1 MILKIFL
8 AKADKK
14 IFLLQKWFNY
24 KLIYVIII
32 KNILLG
38 NKFMKKFITL
48 ALAAILSL
56 CCFACTEPDE
66 NSNDIYYAKYNTNAN
81 ADIEVD
87 FSEKDG
93 EKVQNLH
100 KFDMFT
106 PTHYHVDKGQL
117 WEESFEQFQHLA
129 PLKAES
135 YRVDARVDST
145 GGVGYSPELN
155 AGNWDDPDVT
165 LNRMYTFSDALLQN
179 NTMPYFILLGNPVY
193 TRAEG
198 GNSFST
204 PNMEKYT
211 EYLERLSKEFKNSG
225 RRVTF
230 ETWNEPDL
238 NTTYFKS
245 GMVNFVD
252 MSVQGAKA
260 LKQGNEDATVVEMG
274 LCYPNKFCNDFIP
287 AINGTLFDYYMQ
299 KNVEFNNVVDY
310 FSWHYYGG
318 VNSDMEGNTDDLA
331 NFSYF
336 SGIVRDKINQASSSY
351 DLHTMSQH
359 VTEFAPSA
367 QKSSDLVQSGLIGKV
382 YDAMDDAL
390 KATDISRV
398 SWVSYYTNWG
408 YAIVNLEGN
417 VKRPIYYALWSY
429 ARLPQAQAKV
439 VFNKTMKDTS
449 VIDGEFDTFSVR
461 TGVDS
466 KRASAI
472 VCNNVLNPK
481 YIGPN
486 AVEYKQR
493 LEDSRKVNVKL
504 KNIPFN
510 AKTLSIYLIDGVQI
524 KDSHN
529 VSEPYKVLD
538 VKDLQLNNN
547 QTTLSLKIP
556 GNSAFYIEINDE
568 SGLGERDVVSNLE
581 SHILKKTYY
590 YEDRASMMPYADI
603 YEDGYSVALGMLNNQ
618 TGKTAIC
625 VTMDKMNEF
634 TGVQMK
640 WDVFA
645 KQTITGT
652 TGVRVD
658 FHTSEGYAYSKTY
671 YIGVGN
677 GFTYKGF
684 GTGEDANA
692 LAKMASNGK
701 FDYTINL
708 VNDAPSGWDGKIQMT
723 YFMQD
728 AGVNTAAS
736 VVCKGV

>member
-1 MILKIFL
+1 
-8 AKADKK
+8 
-14 IFLLQKWFNY
+14 
-24 KLIYVIII
+24 
-32 KNILLG
+32 
-38 NKFMKKFITL
+38 MKKFITL
-48 ALAAILSL
+48 ALAVILSL
-56 CCFACTEPDE
+56 CCFACTEPE
-66 NSNDIYYAKYNTNAN
+66 EPSNKAYYAKYNTNVN

-106 PTHYHVDKGQL
+106 PTHYHIDKGQL
-117 WEESFEQFQHLA
+117 FQESLEQFQHLT

-135 YRVDARVDST
+135 YRVDARVDSA

-155 AGNWDDPDVT
+155 EGNWDNPNVT
-165 LNRMYTFSDALLQN
+165 LSRMYTFSDALLEN
-179 NTMPYFILLGNPVY
+179 NTMPYFILLGNPAY
-193 TRAEG
+193 TRAEDG
-198 GNSFST
+198 DSFST
-204 PNMEKYT
+204 PNMEKYV
-211 EYLERLSKEFKNSG
+211 EYCKNLSKAFKDSG

-238 NTTYFKS
+238 NTSYFKS
-245 GMVNFVD
+245 GMINFVD
-252 MSVQGAKA
+252 MSVQGAVA
-260 LKQGNEDATVVEMG
+260 LKQGNEDATVAEMG

-299 KNVEFNNVVDY
+299 KNVEFGNVVDY

-318 VNSDMEGNTDDLA
+318 INSDMEGNTDDLA

-336 SGIVRDKINQASSSY
+336 SGIVRDKINQASSTY

-382 YDAMDDAL
+382 YDAMDEAL

-398 SWVSYYTNWG
+398 SWVSYYTPWG
-408 YAIVNLEGN
+408 YAIIHSGN
-417 VKRPIYYALWSY
+417 NNQKRPIYYALWSY
-429 ARLPQAQAKV
+429 ARLPQVQAKV

-449 VIDGEFDTFSVR
+449 IIDGEFDTFSVR

-466 KRASAI
+466 SRASAI

-481 YIGPN
+481 YVGPN
-486 AVEYKQR
+486 AVDYTQR
-493 LEDSRKVNVKL
+493 LEDSRTVNVKL

-510 AKTLSIYLIDGVQI
+510 AKTLDIYLIDGVQI

-529 VSEPYKVLD
+529 VNEPYKVLN
-538 VKDLQLNNN
+538 VKDLKLNNN
-547 QTTLSLKIP
+547 ETTLSLKIP
-556 GNSAFYIEINDE
+556 GNSAFYIELNDE

-590 YEDRASMMPYADI
+590 YENRANMMPYADV
-603 YEDGYSVALGMLNNQ
+603 YEDGYSVALGMLNKQ

-625 VTMDKMNEF
+625 ITMDKMNEF
-634 TGVQMK
+634 TGVQMN
-640 WDVFA
+640 WDVFG
-645 KQTITGT
+645 KQSVLSGT

-658 FHTSEGYAYSKTY
+658 FHTSEGYVSSKTY
-671 YIGVGN
+671 YVGLEN

-684 GTGEDANA
+684 GTGLETNA
-692 LAKMASNGK
+692 FAKMSSSNK
-701 FDYTINL
+701 FNYTISL

-728 AGVNTAAS
+728 AGANTGAS